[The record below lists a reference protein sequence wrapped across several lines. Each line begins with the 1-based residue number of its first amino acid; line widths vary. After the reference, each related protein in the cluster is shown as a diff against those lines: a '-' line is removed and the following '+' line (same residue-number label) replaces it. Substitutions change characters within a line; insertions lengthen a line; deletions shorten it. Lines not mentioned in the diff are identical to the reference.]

1 MEIVVTS
8 KEMRALDSRAI
19 KRLSVPGS
27 FLMENAGR
35 GVVDAMEHEYGRVA
49 GRSVVI
55 LCGKGNNGGDGFV
68 VARHA
73 LTRGAKVVAVI
84 VGKIRDIRG
93 DAKLNLGILK
103 KTAKTLPAGHGLR
116 IIELRSHRSLSVLP
130 RSDFLVDALFGTGF
144 SGAVR
149 GLYAYV
155 IQWAND
161 STSIKVSIDIPSGLN
176 SDTGTVENTA
186 FKANLTVTMGMK
198 KIGLITGKSSDYV
211 GELKVVDLGTI
222 QCIPT
227 KPKLGTFIVE
237 AADVRKSLPH
247 RAFDVHKHSV
257 GKIYVLAGSQGL
269 TGAAAMAAESGLRTG
284 AGAVILGTPKSIS
297 SILARKLTEVIVEPL
312 EETTDGSLSLRALE
326 KAEKHIR
333 WADVV
338 IVGPGLSGNP
348 ETQQLVWKIVDSVDK
363 PLLLDAD
370 ALNALAANI
379 SILKRHRSKEIIIT
393 PHSGEL
399 SRLIGVKS
407 ASIDEQ
413 RVDIA
418 RDVAKKLKLTLV
430 LKGAPTVSS
439 SPRGEVYVNPTG
451 NAGMATAGSGD
462 VLAGIIAGLWA
473 QGAEQT
479 TAAYCGVYIHGLAGD
494 LARNKFGEKSMM
506 ALDIQDMLPAAIT
519 RLEGNEEVE

>member
-8 KEMRALDSRAI
+8 KEMRALDGHAI
-19 KRLSVPGS
+19 KQLSVPGS
-27 FLMENAGR
+27 ILMENAGR

-49 GRSVVI
+49 GRWVVV

-73 LTRGAKVVAVI
+73 LTRGAKVAAVI
-84 VGKIRDIRG
+84 VGKMRDIRG
-93 DAKLNLGILK
+93 DAKLNLEILK
-103 KTAKTLPAGHGLR
+103 KTAKTLPAGHGIR
-116 IIELRSHRSLSVLP
+116 IIELKSSRSLRMLP
-130 RSDFLVDALFGTGF
+130 KPDFLVDAVFGTGF

-149 GLYAYV
+149 GIYRDV

-161 STSIKVSIDIPSGLN
+161 STSIKVSIDIPSGVN
-176 SDTGTVENTA
+176 SDTGIVENIA

-211 GELKVVDLGTI
+211 GRLKVVDLGTI
-222 QCIPT
+222 QCIPA
-227 KPKLGTFIVE
+227 KPRIGTYIIE
-237 AADVRKSLPH
+237 AADVRESLPH
-247 RAFDVHKHSV
+247 RAFDAHKHSV
-257 GKIYVLAGSQGL
+257 GKIYVIAGSQGL
-269 TGAAAMAAESGLRTG
+269 TGAAAMAAESGLRAG
-284 AGAVILGTPKSIS
+284 AGAVILGTPRSIS
-297 SILARKLTEVIVEPL
+297 SILARKLTEVMVEPL
-312 EETTDGSLSLRALE
+312 EETSDGSLSLRALE

-338 IVGPGLSGNP
+338 VIGPGLSGNP
-348 ETQQLVWKIVDSVDK
+348 ETQQLVWKIVGSVEK

-379 SILKRHRSKEIIIT
+379 SILKRHKSREIIIT

-407 ASIDEQ
+407 VLIDEQ

-418 RDVAKKLKLTLV
+418 RDVAKKFKLTLV

-439 SPRGEVYVNPTG
+439 SPRGEVYINATG

-462 VLAGIIAGLWA
+462 VLSGIIAGLWA
-473 QGAEQT
+473 QGLEQT
-479 TAAYCGVYIHGLAGD
+479 IAAYCGVYIHGLAGD
-494 LARNKFGEKSMM
+494 LACKKFGEKSMM
-506 ALDIQDMLPAAIT
+506 ALDIQGMLPEAFT
-519 RLEGNEEVE
+519 RVEGNE